1 MATLCDCLLE
11 VMRPPPTP
19 APRTHYFAKH
29 EVTLAFLILSVKAIT
44 FYYKILI
51 PACSSGGHQ
60 EGRVQLRAE
69 WVELSPLPCP
79 APRSTI

>member
-29 EVTLAFLILSVKAIT
+29 EVTLAFLILSVKAISAQ
-44 FYYKILI
+44 KAKL
-51 PACSSGGHQ
+51 H
-60 EGRVQLRAE
+60 
-69 WVELSPLPCP
+69 
-79 APRSTI
+79 STTKY